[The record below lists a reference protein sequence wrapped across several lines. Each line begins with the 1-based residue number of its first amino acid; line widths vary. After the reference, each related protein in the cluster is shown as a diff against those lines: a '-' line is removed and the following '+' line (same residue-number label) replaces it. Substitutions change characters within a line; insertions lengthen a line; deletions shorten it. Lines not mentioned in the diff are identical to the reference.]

1 MAVHRNVFT
10 HGGRLVLLDVV
21 ERGAEVAAVVKEEVE
36 DSGVDV
42 KWSLSVVVS
51 SVVSGVVTVA
61 VIVD

>member
-1 MAVHRNVFT
+1 MFFT

-21 ERGAEVAAVVKEEVE
+21 EWGEENAAVVKEEVE

-51 SVVSGVVTVA
+51 SVVSGVVSVA
-61 VIVD
+61 VIVV